1 MTLTVGDHLVR
12 AVGLGGRA
20 RAVVAVTTET
30 VEELRRMHDPSPQV
44 AAAIGRL
51 ATGALLLA
59 SSLEKVT
66 HREPLLTIELEG
78 GGPAGRLVATASPLG
93 WVRATVSNPLAATK
107 PRDGGTL
114 EVSSVVGTE
123 GQLIVTRDPGVGE
136 PYRGVVELVTGEIAR
151 DLAFYLS
158 ESEQS
163 PSAVVLGVRT
173 LPEGRI
179 GSAGGLLIQ
188 LQPGVS
194 DDEAVSLTDNV
205 RELGAVSARVAE
217 GEAPKEWLARIF
229 PDGCA
234 ILEEVPVSFY
244 CGCSMDRVESA
255 LKLLGVGEIHNVMES
270 KDDDGASV
278 VCGFCRA
285 RYAVGEA
292 RLRELIV
299 EVQSELA

>member
-285 RYAVGEA
+285 RYEVGEA

-299 EVQSELA
+299 EVQSELS